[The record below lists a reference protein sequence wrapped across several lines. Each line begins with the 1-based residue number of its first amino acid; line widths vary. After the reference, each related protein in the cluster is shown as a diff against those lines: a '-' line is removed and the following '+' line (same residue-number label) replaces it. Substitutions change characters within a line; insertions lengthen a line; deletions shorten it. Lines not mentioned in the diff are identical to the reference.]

1 MISYLDDYIIY
12 IAIISITAFC
22 IIFLIRSF
30 IEIKIEK
37 TRAER
42 EEKKKQKKIKK
53 EEEDLFRKKEEED
66 LFRKKEEEKIKII
79 NKTPKTELSPQIVDF
94 VKPIGFWTSMV
105 LGQKLTHLINS
116 ANIMNEDQRKGFWVR
131 MVEAQD
137 RAAGRQRG
145 RSR

>member
-1 MISYLDDYIIY
+1 MIGYLDDYIIY
-12 IAIISITAFC
+12 IAIIPITVFC

-37 TRAER
+37 TRAEI

-53 EEEDLFRKKEEED
+53 EEEE

-94 VKPIGFWTSMV
+94 VKPLGFWTSMV

-116 ANIMNEDQRKGFWVR
+116 ANIMNKDQQKGFWVR
-131 MVEAQD
+131 MVEAQK
-137 RAAGRQRG
+137 RAASRQRG

>member
-1 MISYLDDYIIY
+1 MSKNEYIIY
-12 IAIISITAFC
+12 AIIILIAILC
-22 IIFLIRSF
+22 IIFIIRSI

-37 TRAER
+37 TRL
-42 EEKKKQKKIKK
+42 EEEEKIKK
-53 EEEDLFRKKEEED
+53 RKKLNKQAEELFRKKEQENI
-66 LFRKKEEEKIKII
+66 KKI
-79 NKTPKTELSPQIVDF
+79 NNTQEVSTSPQIVDI

-116 ANIMNEDQRKGFWVR
+116 ANIMNKDNRKGFWVR

-137 RAAGRQRG
+137 KAAGRQRG